1 MRAPHRTLLALASLA
16 LLPLAACKDSNGPD
30 RRLVGE
36 AHFTYSG
43 AANGEFDAEGRVTL
57 ANFETGTFAFAQRG
71 ADRGGDEMLIIYAQE
86 GRSDSD
92 KYDGLLLALED
103 PAVGTVTC
111 TESNPDCPFFASFVL
126 GQDDT
131 STAEAESM
139 FFGTAGQLTVT
150 EMDDGRVRGTF
161 SFSMAGLLGDSD
173 GEVEV
178 RNGTFDLP
186 LMDEDDAPFS
196 RAEFGLLAP

>member
-43 AANGEFDAEGRVTL
+43 TVNGEFDAEGRVTM

-71 ADRGGDEMLIIYAQE
+71 HDRGNEMVIIYAQE

-92 KYDGLLLALED
+92 KYDGLLLALEK

-111 TESNPDCPFFASFVL
+111 VESTPDCPFFASFVL

-131 STAEAESM
+131 STAEPESM
-139 FFGTAGQLTVT
+139 FFGTSGQVTVT
-150 EMDDGRVRGTF
+150 EIDDGRVRGTF

-196 RAEFGLLAP
+196 RAEFGRLAP